1 MHSSTLPGALYEG
14 SPCVNCSPL
23 VHRLHRRIQELEAL
37 SHTDELT
44 NLPNR
49 RSFTETLARAITH
62 ARRTQSPLTIA
73 LLDVDHFKAINDNYG
88 HNAGDVVLE
97 TLAKILEKSVR
108 GEDHV
113 SRIGGEEFAIIL
125 IDTDLDFAEGYI
137 GRLLKKIESDLKV
150 VLNPGTTISATVS
163 IGVAKMDAAET
174 SLSLLERVDRA
185 LYAAKNDGRNRMVIA
200 PLAK

>member
-1 MHSSTLPGALYEG
+1 MPGALYEG
-14 SPCVNCSPL
+14 SPCAHCSPL
-23 VHRLHRRIQELEAL
+23 IHRLQRRIQELEAL
-37 SHTDELT
+37 SLTDELT

-49 RSFTETLARAITH
+49 RSFNETLARAITH

-73 LLDVDHFKAINDNYG
+73 LLDADYFKAINDKYG
-88 HNAGDVVLE
+88 HSAGDVVLE

-125 IDTDLDFAEGYI
+125 IDTDLDFAKGYI

-150 VLNPGTTISATVS
+150 VLNPGTIISATVS

-174 SLSLLERVDRA
+174 SQSLLERVDSA

>member
-1 MHSSTLPGALYEG
+1 M
-14 SPCVNCSPL
+14 
-23 VHRLHRRIQELEAL
+23 

-62 ARRTQSPLTIA
+62 ARRTQNPLTIA
-73 LLDVDHFKAINDNYG
+73 LLDVDHFKVINDTYG
-88 HNAGDVVLE
+88 HGAGDVVLE

-125 IDTDLDFAEGYI
+125 IDTDLDFAKEYS

-150 VLNPGTTISATVS
+150 VFNPGTTISATVS

-174 SLSLLERVDRA
+174 SLSLIERVDRA
-185 LYAAKNDGRNRMVIA
+185 LYSAKNGGRNRMVIA
-200 PLAK
+200 PIEK